1 MYAAVLNQLGQ
12 TPCYA
17 PLAKPEVQTAEQQ
30 LIRVEAA
37 SIKQLDKLKSVA
49 GTTPLIT
56 SFLALWVLMGWGG

>member
-12 TPCYA
+12 TPCYT

-37 SIKQLDKLKSVA
+37 SIKQLDKLKVSGRHYTA
-49 GTTPLIT
+49 YLRCGC
-56 SFLALWVLMGWGG
+56 